1 MIMMFQSLSITC
13 SSTMNNQQIEFF
25 IAPILI
31 FVSIIQSVYGVGVLL
46 FGTPLLMLLGMSM
59 EEIRWLVLPVSASIS
74 LVQIALNWKDIH
86 WRFIK
91 DFSFTVL
98 PITAITMY
106 VVSGKSVLPF
116 LTLWMGIYLIV
127 FSLGFYSV
135 KGKKI
140 IQQLMGY
147 KLGYLFVSGII
158 HGLTNLGGS
167 LLSSYLVIT
176 QENKQQART
185 TMALSYLLLVAVQM
199 VTMGWMKQI
208 QYWHS
213 QNLYYILLCLGV
225 FFVANR
231 LLFKSLTQLQ
241 FQRYFGP
248 ILFAVGCILIAK
260 NL

>member
-1 MIMMFQSLSITC
+1 
-13 SSTMNNQQIEFF
+13 MNHHQIQFF

-46 FGTPLLMLLGMSM
+46 FGTPLLMLIGMSM
-59 EEIRWLVLPVSASIS
+59 EEIRWLVLPISASIS
-74 LVQIALNWKDIH
+74 AVQIALNWKDIH

-91 DFSFTVL
+91 DFSIAVL

-106 VVSGKSVLPF
+106 LFSGKSVLPF
-116 LTLWMGIYLIV
+116 LTLWMGLYLVI
-127 FSLGFYSV
+127 FSVGFYS
-135 KGKKI
+135 KNGKKI

-147 KLGYLFVSGII
+147 KMGYLIVSGVI

-199 VTMGWMKQI
+199 VLMGWMKQI

-213 QNLYYILLCLGV
+213 QNLIYILLCLAV

-231 LLFKSLTQLQ
+231 LLFKSLTQIQ